1 MSLKE
6 KIKADVTIGLIATAV
21 GISGC
26 SLFHHA
32 EAPTESTA
40 TTAQAPESQTEAP
53 AQDLTATE
61 AAVARAESASDQAA
75 AQVAQPSG
83 GLTADALQPNA
94 PKQYTVKRGD
104 TLWEIASM
112 FLKDPWLWPEIWY
125 VNPQIANPHLI
136 YPGDVLALAYG
147 ADGRPQVRL
156 EQGGAARLD
165 PRLRSSPLDSAIPT
179 IPYAA
184 IGAFLSRPSLV
195 TSDEVKRAPHV
206 VAFRDDHQ
214 IGGAGHEVYIRGLGD
229 VPQGARFN
237 VMHIGEKLHDPES
250 GKTLG
255 YEGIYTATAVVEVPG
270 DSHHPAKAM
279 LIDSA
284 HETVAG
290 DCLFADQTVNPIDF
304 VPRAPSTD
312 VRGRIV
318 SVVNSVH
325 VIGQYDIVALNRGKN
340 HGVEPGTVLA
350 VDQAGDVVPDRGAAR
365 YEGSTWGYSFLHHVK
380 LPDER
385 AGTVL
390 VFKSYDRMSYAL
402 VVGASGPMRVAD
414 VVRNP

>member
-1 MSLKE
+1 M
-6 KIKADVTIGLIATAV
+6 ATVA
-21 GISGC
+21 ISGC
-26 SLFHHA
+26 SVFHHA
-32 EAPTESTA
+32 EAPTENTA
-40 TTAQAPESQTEAP
+40 TTTQSAEQQPEAP
-53 AQDLTATE
+53 PPVQDQTATE
-61 AAVARAESASDQAA
+61 AAVARAETSPASAAPA
-75 AQVAQPSG
+75 AQPSA

-94 PKQYTVKRGD
+94 PSRYTVKRGD
-104 TLWEIASM
+104 TLWDIASM
-112 FLKDPWLWPEIWY
+112 FLRDPWLWPEIWY

-179 IPYAA
+179 IPYAT
-184 IGAFLSRPSLV
+184 ISAFLSRPSLL
-195 TSDEVKRAPHV
+195 SSEDIRRAPHV

-214 IGGAGHEVYIRGLGD
+214 VGGTGHEVYIRGLEG
-229 VPQGARFN
+229 VAQGSRFN
-237 VMHIGEKLHDPES
+237 VVHVGDQLRDPEN

-255 YEGIYTATAVVEVPG
+255 YAGIYTATAVIEVPG
-270 DSHHPAKAM
+270 TSERPAKATLM
-279 LIDSA
+279 DSA
-284 HETVAG
+284 RETAAG
-290 DCLFADQTVNPIDF
+290 DVLFADQTVNPVDF
-304 VPRAPSTD
+304 EPRAPSTD
-312 VRGRIV
+312 VRGRIMAV
-318 SVVNSVH
+318 MDSVN
-325 VIGQYDIVALNRGKN
+325 VIGRYNIVALNRGKN

-350 VDQAGDVVPDRGAAR
+350 VDQAGEVVPDRGPAR
-365 YEGSTWGYSFLHHVK
+365 YDASVWGHSFLSRVR

>member
-6 KIKADVTIGLIATAV
+6 KLKADVTIGLIATVA

-32 EAPTESTA
+32 ETSTESTA
-40 TTAQAPESQTEAP
+40 TTAQP
-53 AQDLTATE
+53 AEPQSEGAVQDQTATE
-61 AAVARAESASDQAA
+61 AAVAGAEATGAA
-75 AQVAQPSG
+75 TAPAAQPSG
-83 GLTADALQPNA
+83 ALTADALQPNA

-104 TLWEIASM
+104 SLWEIASM

-165 PRLRSSPLDSAIPT
+165 PRLRSSPLESAIPT

-184 IGAFLSRPSLV
+184 IASFLSRPSLV
-195 TSDEVKRAPHV
+195 TSDEVQGAPHV

-214 IGGAGHEVYIRGLGD
+214 IGGNGHEVYVRGLQD
-229 VPQGARFN
+229 VAPGARFN
-237 VMHIGEKLHDPES
+237 VMHIGEKLHDPEN

-255 YEGIYTATAVVEVPG
+255 YEGIYCATAVIENPG

-279 LIDSA
+279 LMDSA

-290 DCLFADQTVNPIDF
+290 DVLFADQTVSPVDF
-304 VPRAPSTD
+304 VPRPPSTD

-318 SVVNSVH
+318 SVVDNVN
-325 VIGQYDIVALNRGKN
+325 VIGQYNIVALNRGKH

-350 VDQAGDVVPDRGAAR
+350 VDQAGDVVPDRGAGR
-365 YEGSTWGYSFLHHVK
+365 YEGSIWGYSFLHHVK

-385 AGTVL
+385 AGTLL

-402 VVGASGPMRVAD
+402 ARCSRV
-414 VVRNP
+414 RRG